1 MDQRVLFTA
10 LLAACAGAC
19 APAPSGG
26 DGGNDGAT
34 DGPVSATCAVDPAR
48 VREARACRSDD
59 QCPCGAHCELGR
71 CVAQCGPTLGEC
83 AAGQTCDRF
92 GYCRASDAPAYGRP
106 TAAPAV
112 GSLVAEELQ
121 HDVPVAPASTPVRIR
136 AVRAA
141 LGPVRVTVEA
151 PFEVQCAPM
160 GAFARECE
168 PSDLA
173 ANATRT
179 LPVRVAQGATV
190 TAGQRGILR
199 FYWGPHVESVTLR
212 APGAPMRAVAAVG
225 EYRGT
230 IALLR
235 AEYTGPEG
243 GVFELPDSYST
254 PATVEVFSP
263 TQLALR
269 DPLQT
274 LSDDSALTGTITTTG
289 ADQRVAFARRNF
301 WRGESISGASTQLTV
316 TYAPSAMR
324 FDPASGALSFE
335 LVGSIDGLLA
345 APRGLR
351 LTYRV
356 RVDRRDSLR
365 AGATPP
371 SPQTDVAVVAASL
384 DRTPW
389 EALSLRSLLGVGAA
403 RTQPELEALI
413 AATAAP
419 AAAGAPAPA
428 HEATRALDAC
438 ASDYDPAATSPA
450 GWNTIR
456 DSLWPSTRMWSA
468 MALSA
473 PTDVPSTG
481 LDALLGS
488 VARSVGAGRVS
499 SVSITSMTVPT
510 ATDIA
515 CAVSMGVQDS
525 NTCISGT
532 EDYGAVDRCA
542 EIAQR
547 YGCVPTTLA
556 MGAQR
561 AFDVNAAITAQPSG
575 SMTTCV
581 RSITV
586 SARVTRVCVAAAPSA
601 GQCADLL
608 QCART
613 TGAGANVQ
621 SSLPGRVAASTVSGE
636 LACAG
641 SAVASTASPI
651 DARRDLN
658 MPVSVST
665 LAGNCLLELERLRSA
680 PPATLS
686 GTTSAARFASAL
698 SAGLTSAPQCI
709 DAVRTLGVLGF
720 ATELDRRR
728 AQGMITDVD
737 LRASRRAIRAIAR
750 WIDAVGTIVNES
762 AERQALPPALRAMGA
777 GSTLPS
783 GRDAMHLAADGWDLL
798 LHPRFATALAA
809 MPGAALANADWRR
822 DWVTDPNDQAS
833 HTQREGLLLPLLRLM
848 QSQVEL
854 GEELLRDAAFRRDV
868 TLVDYRG
875 PMNRATTG
883 AFGRALRSIAVMH
896 PMVSMLEARARS
908 AAGMTAPSWSDA
920 VSRARL
926 TFAPSLGRMLAN
938 GRILLDGANPIGI
951 EDSDLPLYFFGTER
965 APSERFSAISSYLI
979 GTGAGS
985 SGWATIALD
994 QLRTAETSLMTSVTA
1009 QAERAYRAALDTN
1022 AQNARLDEIRS
1033 RYGSRIESLCGLPPG
1048 LTAARAIEE
1057 WQSVTGQRFDANHCF
1072 VRRDSTECRQ
1082 VYEQDNRELTVDDVN
1097 YQLCVARRKSGL
1109 GYPQR
1114 FLSRELQRIASD
1126 QTIRDCSAPAPCT
1139 GGVGTPGALCTTCA
1153 GTTVEVSWALLQSF
1167 DPVGASTPGNA
1178 TELSQFECRQL
1189 FPSGRAAAPSL
1200 RAQETDPFANGRCY
1214 RGAIGDQAMTMRAA
1228 ATDVLIARSAFQDR
1242 LEAYDNAVRSCSL
1255 QKEGTEAAAALLT
1268 KYNAA
1273 LTALRVVKTALD
1285 AASVYARG
1293 FAECMYMI
1301 GAAVGLDDV
1310 GIAAAPVGVGCGLTG
1325 AAVYAD
1331 IGSLAI
1337 GATMET
1343 MKDWYERDALELQ
1356 ALNDFRV
1363 CMNDANQHMIGMRTA
1378 ALQAQRAQQDQLAAA
1393 FALRESTEAAQRAFS
1408 EGRDELASA
1417 QQSAVRPPSFDQWQ
1431 STAARDYRTAF
1442 NRARRFL
1449 YLAARAVEYEY
1460 QQSSAIRYDVL
1471 GATSRAEL
1479 ESALN
1484 ALRTTSATGSINGA
1498 MPGAARAV
1506 LSLRD
1511 NLLQL
1516 EDRTSVRNSGV
1527 HPLSPIERFR
1537 MLLRDERFVVRD
1549 ASGAVTGVQLPFS
1562 ITPVGQDRT
1571 GNPAGIAVLAGRG
1584 CAERIW
1590 SVNASV
1596 LGAPGR
1602 VVRGSAS
1609 TFTEMDLLKRNTF
1622 FSQWCA
1628 APMGGPAVQ
1637 TASVRPSI
1645 NLFREPESG
1654 VSASGGV
1661 SIGGASLGAQN
1672 ATQLFTRAQLQP
1684 RINVAR
1690 ADFEDDRYS
1699 NGQTSQLAARG
1710 LYGDYALFIPSS
1722 AISRPDGAGGFT
1734 AGLNLDQVDDILLRV
1749 DYVTVPR

>member
-106 TAAPAV
+106 SAAPAV
-112 GSLVAEELQ
+112 GSLVAEDLQ
-121 HDVPVAPASTPVRIR
+121 YDAPAAPASTPVRIR

-151 PFEVQCAPM
+151 PFEVQCEPM
-160 GAFARECE
+160 GAFARECA
-168 PSDLA
+168 PSELA
-173 ANATRT
+173 ANATRS
-179 LPVRVAQGATV
+179 LAVRVAEGATV

-230 IALLR
+230 VALLR
-235 AEYTGPEG
+235 AEFTGPEG
-243 GVFELPDSYST
+243 GTFELPDSYSA
-254 PATVEVFSP
+254 PVTVQVFSP

-274 LSDDSALTGTITTTG
+274 LSEEATLAGTITTTG

-301 WRGESISGASTQLTV
+301 WRGDSISGASTQLTA
-316 TYAPSAMR
+316 TFAPSAMR
-324 FDPASGALSFE
+324 FDAASGALTFE
-335 LVGSIDGLLA
+335 LTSAIDGLLA

-356 RVDRRDSLR
+356 RVDRRGAIP
-365 AGATPP
+365 AGVVAPGA
-371 SPQTDVAVVAASL
+371 QTDVALATPSL
-384 DRTPW
+384 ARSPW
-389 EALSLRSLLGVGAA
+389 EALPMRANGATGSLITTAD
-403 RTQPELEALI
+403 LEALV
-413 AATAAP
+413 ATTAAP
-419 AAAGAPAPA
+419 AAAGATAPA
-428 HEATRALDAC
+428 HEATRALGAC
-438 ASDYDPAATSPA
+438 ASDYAPSAIPVER
-450 GWNTIR
+450 WNALR
-456 DSLWPSTRMWSA
+456 DSIWPSSRSFSSMTLVSPSMV
-468 MALSA
+468 
-473 PTDVPSTG
+473 PTTG
-481 LDALLGS
+481 VDALVGS
-488 VARSVGAGRVS
+488 IARSVGAGRVS
-499 SVSITSMTVPT
+499 GVAINTMTIPA

-515 CAVSMGVQDS
+515 CAISMGSQDA
-525 NTCISGT
+525 NTCIAGV
-532 EDYGAVDRCA
+532 EDYGTVDRCDELA
-542 EIAQR
+542 AR

-556 MGAQR
+556 VADQR
-561 AFDVNAAITAQPSG
+561 RFDIDAAITAQPAG
-575 SMTTCV
+575 AMTACT

-586 SARVTRVCVAAAPSA
+586 SARVTRVCAAAAPSP

-613 TGAGANVQ
+613 VGSSNIVE
-621 SSLPGRVAASTVSGE
+621 SSLPARVAEGSVSGE
-636 LACAG
+636 LRCAG
-641 SAVASTASPI
+641 PSGSTATPA
-651 DARRDLN
+651 DVLRDLGT
-658 MPVSVST
+658 PVSVSE
-665 LAGNCLLELERLRSA
+665 LAARCLLELDRLRVA
-680 PPATLS
+680 PSATLS
-686 GTTSAARFASAL
+686 GATGAARLASAL
-698 SAGLTSAPQCI
+698 NAGLTGAPQCL

-728 AQGMITDVD
+728 AQGTGSEVD
-737 LRASRRAIRAIAR
+737 LRASRRAIRAISR
-750 WIDAVGTIVNES
+750 WVDAFGTIVNES
-762 AERQALPPALRAMGA
+762 AERQALPPALRTAGA
-777 GSTLPS
+777 GGSLPA
-783 GRDAMHLAADGWDLL
+783 GRDALHLAADGWDLL
-798 LHPRFATALAA
+798 LHPRFATAISA
-809 MPGAALANADWRR
+809 MPGAALAAADWRR
-822 DWVTDPNDQAS
+822 DWVTNANDQPS

-848 QSQVEL
+848 QSQVDL
-854 GEELLRDAAFRRDV
+854 GEELLRDAAFRRDTTV
-868 TLVDYRG
+868 LDYRG
-875 PMNRATTG
+875 PMSRAPAG
-883 AFGRALRSIAVMH
+883 AFGRALRSIAVVH
-896 PMVSMLEARARS
+896 PMVSMLEARARAS
-908 AAGMTAPSWSDA
+908 AGMTAPAWSDA
-920 VSRARL
+920 VNRAKL
-926 TFAPSLGRMLAN
+926 NFAPSLGRMLAN
-938 GRILLDGANPIGI
+938 GRILLDGGNPIGV

-979 GTGAGS
+979 GSGAGS
-985 SGWATIALD
+985 SGWATVALD
-994 QLRTAETSLMTSVTA
+994 QLRTAETALAATVSA
-1009 QAERAYRAALDTN
+1009 QAERNYRASLDTN
-1022 AQNARLDEIRS
+1022 AMNARIDEIRS
-1033 RYGSRIESLCGLPPG
+1033 SYGSRIESLCGLPPG
-1048 LTAARAIEE
+1048 VTASRALED
-1057 WQSVTGQRFDANHCF
+1057 WQSATGQRFDANQCF
-1072 VRRDSTECRQ
+1072 VRRDSAECRQ
-1082 VYEQDNRELTVDDVN
+1082 VYEQDNRELTASDVN
-1097 YQLCVARRKSGL
+1097 YHLCVARSKGAQ
-1109 GYPQR
+1109 GYAQR
-1114 FLSRELQRIASD
+1114 FLSSSLTQLAAD
-1126 QTIRDCSAPAPCT
+1126 PMGANCAAPVPCPA
-1139 GGVGTPGALCTTCA
+1139 GVGTPGSLCTTC
-1153 GTTVEVSWALLQSF
+1153 GSVTTEVSWALLQSF
-1167 DPVGASTPGNA
+1167 DPAGTTTPVNA
-1178 TELSQFECRQL
+1178 TEFAQNECRQRHAG
-1189 FPSGRAAAPSL
+1189 GRSAAPSL
-1200 RAQETDPFANGRCY
+1200 RSQETDPFASGRCY
-1214 RGAIGDQAMTMRAA
+1214 RGALGDQVMTLRAA

-1242 LEAYDNAVRSCSL
+1242 LDAYDTAVRSCAL
-1255 QKEGTEAAAALLT
+1255 QREGTEAAAALLT
-1268 KYNAA
+1268 RYNAA
-1273 LTALRVVKTALD
+1273 LQTLRIVKTSLD

-1293 FAECMYMI
+1293 AAECYYML
-1301 GAAVGLDDV
+1301 GAAVGVDDFLL
-1310 GIAAAPVGVGCGLTG
+1310 AALPVGVGCALTG
-1325 AAVYAD
+1325 VGVFAD
-1331 IGSLAI
+1331 IGSLTI
-1337 GATMET
+1337 GATMDSLE
-1343 MKDWYERDALELQ
+1343 DWYERDAIELQ
-1356 ALNDFRV
+1356 SISDFRV

-1393 FALRESTEAAQRAFS
+1393 FALRESTEAAQRAFA
-1408 EGRDELASA
+1408 EGRAELASA
-1417 QQSAVRPPSFDQWQ
+1417 QQSAVRPPSFDQWH
-1431 STAARDYRTAF
+1431 SSAARDYRTAF

-1449 YLAARAVEYEY
+1449 YLAARAVEYEF
-1460 QQSSAIRYDVL
+1460 QQSSSIRYDVL
-1471 GATSRAEL
+1471 GASSRAEL

-1511 NLLQL
+1511 NLLQI
-1516 EDRTSVRNSGV
+1516 EDRSSVRNAGV
-1527 HPLSPIERFR
+1527 HPLTPVERFR
-1537 MLLRDERFVVRD
+1537 MLLRDERYLVRD
-1549 ASGAVTGVQLPFS
+1549 ASGAITGVQLPFA

-1571 GNPAGIAVLAGRG
+1571 GNPAGIALLAGRG

-1609 TFTEMDLLKRNTF
+1609 TFTEMDVLKRNTF
-1622 FSQWCA
+1622 FSQWCS
-1628 APMGGPAVQ
+1628 APAGGPSVQ

-1661 SIGGASLGAQN
+1661 SIGGSSLGAMN

-1684 RINVAR
+1684 RINVPR

-1734 AGLNLDQVDDILLRV
+1734 AGLDLDHVDDILLRV